1 MRGVPTPRWDAHV
14 APVLDDLP
22 SECKGS
28 SHTFSPALEPVKTK
42 LADVLVG
49 STVFAESI
57 EPLRAEM
64 GYAASMASFWFPSAD
79 QSADQGAEVGG

>member
-1 MRGVPTPRWDAHV
+1 M
-14 APVLDDLP
+14 LDDVP

-49 STVFAESI
+49 STIFAESI

-64 GYAASMASFWFPSAD
+64 GYAASMASIWFPSAY
-79 QSADQGAEVGG
+79 QSADQVGSRRWRGRTSGRRRRAR